1 MPLYLQ
7 PGLLPNGGLWI
18 CWWRARGRGWTSTT
32 SGWWLILH
40 SQVVPQTKCRVGY
53 FENGNSHLSPTS
65 HFSDAMW
72 EIPTQS
78 PLSFTSQVWCG
89 KISRSDILDW
99 EGGSLQVGSGTQTR
113 TPVFII
119 SYLGRC
125 SFLYGEGGRT
135 VWSESSPKCEAH
147 FAIILR
153 RRMQCRHLLSKARE

>member
-1 MPLYLQ
+1 MRMKRNIWSNCLIVLLFFHYGTWECKGKQTGMDPIERLSLLVPGNGSREGGEKMQPFNRFSSHHVIWNLKWFFKQFFSQLNWHPESLMPLNLQ

-72 EIPTQS
+72 EIPTQ
-78 PLSFTSQVWCG
+78 
-89 KISRSDILDW
+89 W
-99 EGGSLQVGSGTQTR
+99 EG
-113 TPVFII
+113 
-119 SYLGRC
+119 
-125 SFLYGEGGRT
+125 
-135 VWSESSPKCEAH
+135 
-147 FAIILR
+147 
-153 RRMQCRHLLSKARE
+153 